1 MGCMGCHNT
10 DGSESVGPTWR
21 GLWGSNR
28 TFVDGTTRVAD
39 ENYLT
44 QSIRAPQSQVARDAP
59 S

>member
-1 MGCMGCHNT
+1 MGCHNT

-21 GLWGSNR
+21 GRWGSNR
-28 TFVDGTTRVAD
+28 TSDDGTTRVAD